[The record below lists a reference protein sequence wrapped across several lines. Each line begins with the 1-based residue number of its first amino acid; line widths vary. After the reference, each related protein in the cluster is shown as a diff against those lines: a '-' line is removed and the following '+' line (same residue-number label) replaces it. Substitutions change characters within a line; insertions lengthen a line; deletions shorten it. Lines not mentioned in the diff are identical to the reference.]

1 MAYVQGQLVDIHGHY
16 SKSYIM
22 QLRFLIQS
30 AMGGKMEETQELALV
45 HGQKK
50 ITLWNCTVFNFQQ
63 SFKKNWKCFHNL

>member
-50 ITLWNCTVFNFQQ
+50 ITL
-63 SFKKNWKCFHNL
+63 